1 MIKLD
6 LSNSKLGNDLSKYE
20 DEVKRI
26 HKVLHEKT
34 GAGSDYLGWLDWPLN
49 YDKDEFKRIL
59 ALKERMQGKY
69 DVVLVC
75 GIGGSYLGARAALEM
90 IKGLYPED
98 GIEVIFIGNTFSHTY
113 LSQVLNHIKDKE
125 VVLNVISK
133 SGTTTETS
141 VSFRIFEQFM
151 EEKYGAEAKNRI
163 FATTDKARGTLKA
176 LADKK
181 GYETF
186 VIPDDIGGRYS
197 VFTAVGLLPLALA
210 NVDIEDLMK
219 GSLKAYEDY
228 NNDDLNTNDAYK
240 YAVARRVLDDKG
252 YSAEYFV
259 TYHLQLTMVA
269 EWWKQLFGESE
280 GKDLKGILPTSA
292 CFSTDLHS
300 LGQFIQEGK
309 KTEYETI
316 LYIDEMPQDIVFP
329 EDKENLDNMNYLA
342 GKKVSWVNEMAF
354 KGTLSAHSEE
364 GNNPNMV
371 IHLKDNSAYSF
382 GYMIYFFFL
391 ACGMS
396 CYLLG
401 INPFNQPG
409 VEVYKKKMFALL
421 GKE

>member
-240 YAVARRVLDDKG
+240 YAVARRALDDKG

>member
-329 EDKENLDNMNYLA
+329 EDQENLDNMNYLA